1 VNTLEERIASAL
13 SANVASS
20 YLEALVAE
28 VENAAAAAE
37 EAAVEA
43 RKHALDPTVTDP
55 NARTALTDAEF
66 ARDRLQN
73 ALPRLQARQRGAA
86 AAELSK
92 AWVLQY
98 DKVVAEQ
105 RALAAEL
112 AALYPPFEV
121 KIVDLLSRAQK
132 ADNRASH
139 LSFTKPSLTYDDGRW
154 ALRTEEMAREGHAGG
169 LSILKDMKL
178 PSWSGSSAAWPPWLG
193 AVWAQV
199 AASYVIPPIAAT
211 PEQGAARD
219 AIREAE
225 AERTAEFYRRQ
236 ERAREEREAAEARA
250 ARERDIERRRQ
261 AGWG

>member
-1 VNTLEERIASAL
+1 MN
-13 SANVASS
+13 
-20 YLEALVAE
+20 
-28 VENAAAAAE
+28 
-37 EAAVEA
+37 
-43 RKHALDPTVTDP
+43 
-55 NARTALTDAEF
+55 DAEF

-73 ALPRLQARQRGAA
+73 ALPRLQARQREAA
-86 AAELSK
+86 AAERYE

-98 DKVVAEQ
+98 DEVVAEQ

-154 ALRTEEMAREGHAGG
+154 AHRTEEMAREGHAGG

-178 PSWSGSSAAWPPWLG
+178 PSWSGSSVTAWPPWLG

-199 AASYVIPPIAAT
+199 AASYVIPPIPAT

-219 AIREAE
+219 VIREAE
-225 AERTAEFYRRQ
+225 AERMAEFYRRQ
-236 ERAREEREAAEARA
+236 ERAREQRELAEARA
-250 ARERDIERRRQ
+250 AQERDIERRRQ